1 MLVPIIDTIPC
12 LLVQYC
18 VNNRLIKI
26 IVPRSQNGQKS
37 QKSRRNIVERP
48 KVVERNYEKII
59 VITNGT
65 NTSLQI
71 GFNVDLNIGSID
83 FNKQNLTFYVPAKNS
98 EDDDRFKSSD
108 YDLIKSVKLINR
120 FKYPVVIFKVELND
134 LANRYNRILTS

>member
-1 MLVPIIDTIPC
+1 MV
-12 LLVQYC
+12 
-18 VNNRLIKI
+18 
-26 IVPRSQNGQKS
+26 
-37 QKSRRNIVERP
+37 KSRR